1 MCKILVLILLSL
13 YELIL
18 SNYEGMTEEWCLGKT
33 REIKEMRMMNTN
45 INSIMPFGDKNK
57 KLKINENDTLIM
69 KGKCDIVKLI
79 D

>member
-1 MCKILVLILLSL
+1 
-13 YELIL
+13 
-18 SNYEGMTEEWCLGKT
+18 
-33 REIKEMRMMNTN
+33 MMNTN

-57 KLKINENDTLIM
+57 KMKINENDTLIM